1 MAGLSGILLGLSFP
15 KFGTGIVAFVALTP
29 LLLALL
35 GLPPARAAALAYG
48 AGVVSS
54 IILLYWTALVV
65 MQYGGLSLALGS
77 GAMLLLCLAFSL
89 FTALFGWTV
98 GFWARVLGPGALLL
112 SPFAWVATEILRAHV
127 LLRFSWCLLGYSQYR
142 APLIIQGASWA
153 AVYGISFLV
162 AGCSAVIAY
171 ALSEAPRRRKAWA
184 LAGFLVLM
192 GGNLAYGAWALSQ
205 PAPSSGRLRVGLV
218 QGNVAQE
225 EKWDPEK
232 AYSNLERHIALTT
245 EAASAGA
252 RLVVWPESALPF
264 SFDDT
269 PTVADHL
276 RALVRE
282 KGIYL
287 LFGNDDREDGRT
299 FVGAKMLAPEGELI
313 YRYHKIRLVPFG
325 EYVPSLFGRRFTGK
339 VVEQVSDFTPGE
351 KPSLGRV
358 DGQAL
363 GAFICY
369 EAIFPDLI
377 REFAGADLLVNI
389 TNDAWY
395 GRTSAPEQHFAM
407 AVFRAVENR
416 KYLIRAA
423 NTGVTAVVD
432 PEGRVLARTEL
443 FVPTVLV
450 REVAFVP
457 GRTIYARFGDVFA
470 WSCLGVSAIATLLVS
485 LARSR

>member
-15 KFGTGIVAFVALTP
+15 KFGTGIVAFVALAP

-65 MQYGGLSLALGS
+65 TQYGGLSLALGS

-98 GFWARVLGPGALLL
+98 SFWARVLGPGALLL

-205 PAPSSGRLRVGLV
+205 PGPSSGRLRVGLV

-269 PTVADHL
+269 PAVADHL
-276 RALVRE
+276 RGLVRE

-287 LFGNDDREDGRT
+287 LFGNDDREDGRA

-325 EYVPSLFGRRFTGK
+325 EYVPALFGRRFTGK

-351 KPSLGRV
+351 KPSLGRL

-395 GRTSAPEQHFAM
+395 GRSSAPEQHFAM

-450 REVAFVP
+450 RDVAFVP

-470 WSCLGVSAIATLLVS
+470 WSCLAVSAIATLLVS